1 MKNNFTLLKA
11 LDQLALNQSVDTTR
25 SLRRSLKI
33 ESNLLPKKETIAN
46 VLAYAKSVRCHKT
59 KSIDKVLL
67 VLN

>member
-11 LDQLALNQSVDTTR
+11 LDQLALNQSVETKKSKNT
-25 SLRRSLKI
+25 

-46 VLAYAKSVRCHKT
+46 IIAYAKSVKCHKT
-59 KSIDKVLL
+59 KSIDTVLL